1 MTGELNETKSRKK
14 PGRPP
19 GLGQKSLAFIEA
31 MVPII
36 EAAQP
41 ITGRGVGYKLFVRKL
56 IPSMKTGEMQKVYRL
71 LKEARER
78 GLIPWDWI
86 VDESRELEK
95 TASWDDPDEFT
106 RSMINTYRR
115 EYWNQQPVR
124 VEVWSEKGTVRGVL
138 RPVLDEYGIGFRV
151 VHGFASATIVHD
163 VAEDDDGRNLIVLYV
178 GDWDPSGLCMSEV
191 DLPERL
197 AR

>member
-1 MTGELNETKSRKK
+1 
-14 PGRPP
+14 
-19 GLGQKSLAFIEA
+19 LALIEA
-31 MVPII
+31 MRPII
-36 EAAQP
+36 RAAQP

-71 LKEARER
+71 LKEAREQD
-78 GLIPWDWI
+78 LIPWDWI

-124 VEVWSEKGTVRGVL
+124 VEVWSEKGTCCGRCSTST
-138 RPVLDEYGIGFRV
+138 
-151 VHGFASATIVHD
+151 ASASGRCTAS
-163 VAEDDDGRNLIVLYV
+163 VAPRV
-178 GDWDPSGLCMSEV
+178 SMMSPRM
-191 DLPERL
+191 LM
-197 AR
+197 AAN